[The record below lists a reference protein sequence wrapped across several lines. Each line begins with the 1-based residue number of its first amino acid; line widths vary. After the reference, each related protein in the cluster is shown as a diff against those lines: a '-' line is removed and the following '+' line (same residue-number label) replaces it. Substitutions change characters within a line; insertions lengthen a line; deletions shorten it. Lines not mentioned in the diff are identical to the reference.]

1 MFFCDDTSKVMPVF
15 GACDYDSIGLGSF
28 DVVKFMYLVPELEE
42 DHGIECVEEALSYYI
57 ENSNEIGYP
66 IELDIPD
73 DFNYR
78 VYYCSANEDILNNED
93 YLREDIRGNL
103 DIHDRER
110 LSIIHYMRGGS
121 NMEPMYKYKVDD
133 DFNEYMY
140 RTFQKN
146 TVAPLTEED
155 LYLEYFK
162 KRAIREETGE
172 LVIGSKDDLLQ
183 KIGGNIDIGL
193 DITLHS
199 LCVRDF
205 LKVAPAPD
213 SGALEEVT
221 LALENEYELVQ
232 MHEGVAGPGFV
243 LGKDANVFRNKTY
256 FTDEVYFGSNLAG
269 VCEMNGDINLNGEVQ
284 FESNVTIK
292 GSLGVSGELIIPDL
306 IVTSN
311 LIFRCDGLS
320 SNNPNLREDVIQV
333 VNTAENEYTNFGEG
347 LTVPGAYFSSNMNVI
362 TKRTVFTE
370 EVVFANGISSFIGCD
385 NDGNDG
391 NGGDTFYSITN
402 GIGSN
407 LTLSEWLSV
416 GEDCTI
422 GSNLSVGGV
431 SFLGSNAV
439 VHGNLE
445 VHGDFLI
452 RLDDHDPQSND
463 IVREALSRSDEN
475 MSIETNLNVPNVI
488 FDKDITIVQGPIYFS
503 DDVIFGKSLMTEN
516 CYSFDKEV
524 NYHSNMYVQ
533 GELFADKL
541 NVGSITIDTLL
552 FETASNIE
560 FSNDVHVA
568 SNLYVN
574 DTIIVGCNIEVAG
587 TVVADKLVLT
597 DGVSLPVKPIDP
609 ITYNNL
615 ILEVFNVENRSDIIA
630 NVFDTGFVLPG
641 AIFAE
646 KGNIMSKPTYFASDV
661 FFAGDLY
668 RQETSRFTSNV
679 FIGGELS
686 VGRDTVIDGELECGS
701 NVLVDGIITARD
713 FNKDSDERIK
723 CKIRNID
730 DDLCS
735 SFIDLARVTEYKM
748 KDDIGSKK
756 HYGLIAQEVEQLNK
770 NITNITSRYIPSIYR
785 EVKSMKGKIIF
796 LEDHNVSEG
805 DKLLF
810 QSVNKTTR
818 NEERN
823 VTQVISLN
831 SFRIDKDLNHLDGR
845 WMLYGPFVDDFRS
858 VDYIQVV
865 SILLHEMKNIR
876 RRLDDL
882 ETNA

>member
-1 MFFCDDTSKVMPVF
+1 
-15 GACDYDSIGLGSF
+15 
-28 DVVKFMYLVPELEE
+28 MYLVPELEE
-42 DHGIECVEEALSYYI
+42 DHGIECVEEALTYYI
-57 ENSNEIGYP
+57 ANSNSIPYP
-66 IELDIPD
+66 IVMDIPD

-78 VYYCSANEDILNNED
+78 VYYCSANEDILSNVA
-93 YLREDIRGNL
+93 YLSDNIRVNL
-103 DIHDRER
+103 NDMDRER
-110 LSIIHYMRGGS
+110 LSIIHYMRVGS
-121 NMEPMYKYKVDD
+121 NMEPMYQYKVDD

-146 TVAPLTEED
+146 TIAPLTEED

-162 KRAIREETGE
+162 KKSMLEDTGE
-172 LVIGSKDDLLQ
+172 LVIGSKEDLLQ
-183 KIGGNIDIGL
+183 TISGNIDIGL
-193 DITLHS
+193 DMTLHS

-205 LKVAPAPD
+205 LKVAPASD
-213 SGALEEVT
+213 SRALEEVT
-221 LALENEYELVQ
+221 LALENENEL
-232 MHEGVAGPGFV
+232 MKMPEGVSGPGFV
-243 LGKDANVFRNKTY
+243 LGRDVNVFRNKTY

-284 FESNVTIK
+284 FESNVTIN
-292 GSLGVSGELIIPDL
+292 GNLNVSGEIVIPDL

-311 LIFRCDGLS
+311 LIFRCNELG
-320 SNNPNLREDVIQV
+320 SNHALEREDVIDII
-333 VNTAENEYTNFGEG
+333 NTGDNEYTNFGEG
-347 LTVPGAYFSSNMNVI
+347 LTVPGAYFSSNMNVV
-362 TKRTVFTE
+362 TKKTIFTE
-370 EVVFANGISSFIGCD
+370 EVIFANGISSFIGCES
-385 NDGNDG
+385 NNS
-391 NGGDTFYSITN
+391 NNNNSEGDTYYSITN
-402 GIGSN
+402 GIGCN

-422 GSNLSVGGV
+422 GSNLSVGGI
-431 SFLGSNAV
+431 SYFGSNTV

-452 RLDDHDPQSND
+452 RLDDHNPESND
-463 IVREALSRSDEN
+463 MVREALARSDEN

-488 FDKDITIVQGPIYFS
+488 FDKEITIVKGPIYFS
-503 DDVIFGKSLMTEN
+503 DDVIFGKSMMTEN

-533 GELFADKL
+533 GELFTERL
-541 NVGSITIDTLL
+541 NAGSITIDTLL

-560 FSNDVHVA
+560 FSNDVFVS

-574 DTIIVGCNIEVAG
+574 DTVIVGCNIEVAG

-609 ITYNNL
+609 ITYDNL
-615 ILEVFNVENRSDIIA
+615 LLEVFDVENKTDIIA

-686 VGRDTVIDGELECGS
+686 VGRDTIIDGELQCGS
-701 NVLVDGIITARD
+701 NLLVDGIVTARD

-723 CKIRNID
+723 CCIRNID

-735 SFIDLARVTEYKM
+735 RFIDLARVKEYKM
-748 KDDIGSKK
+748 KDDNNSKR
-756 HYGLIAQEVEQLNK
+756 HYGLIAQEVEKLND
-770 NITNITSRYIPSIYR
+770 NITNITSRYIPSVFR
-785 EVKSMKGKIIF
+785 EIKLMRGNIVF
-796 LEDHNVSEG
+796 LEDHGMECGNRV
-805 DKLLF
+805 LF
-810 QSVNKTTR
+810 QCDKY
-818 NEERN
+818 NEER
-823 VTQVISLN
+823 VVSQVISLN
-831 SFRIDKDLNHLDGR
+831 SFRIDKRMSDDKK
-845 WMLYGPFVDDFRS
+845 WILYGPYVEDFRS
-858 VDYIQVV
+858 VDYIQII

-876 RRLDDL
+876 KRLDVL
-882 ETNA
+882 EQTYA